1 MFETKYSKFLTI
13 LLIIIIVAII
23 GILGY
28 LGFSYFKNY
37 SIKNDANEF
46 VSSFA
51 EEASK
56 STDKSVD
63 VGDSNDILDG
73 IAASGGDTANASK
86 KVQTYKGYEIVGTI
100 EIPKTKISYPV
111 FKDPPTVK
119 KLELSVATIYP
130 QNAELNKEGNVVIVG
145 HNYRNGSFF
154 SDNKKL
160 SNGDK
165 IYLTDLDGTKIS
177 YSIYN
182 VFIASK
188 DDTSFYNRDTDG
200 AKELTLSTCADDD
213 TSQRVIVEAK
223 AD

>member
-1 MFETKYSKFLTI
+1 MFEAKYSKFLTI
-13 LLIIIIVAII
+13 LLVIIIVAII

-56 STDKSVD
+56 STNESTEK
-63 VGDSNDILDG
+63 GDSNGALGG
-73 IAASGGDTANASK
+73 IAASGGDNASGR
-86 KVQTYKGYEIVGTI
+86 VQTYKGYEIIGTI
-100 EIPKTKISYPV
+100 EIPKIKINYPV

-119 KLELSVATIYP
+119 KLELSVAAVYP
-130 QNAELNKEGNVVIVG
+130 QNAELNKEGDVVIAG

-165 IYLTDLDGTKIS
+165 IYLTDLEGKKIA

-182 VFIASK
+182 IFTTSK

-200 AKELTLSTCADDD
+200 AKEVTLSTCADDD
-213 TSQRVIVEAK
+213 STQRIIVEAK